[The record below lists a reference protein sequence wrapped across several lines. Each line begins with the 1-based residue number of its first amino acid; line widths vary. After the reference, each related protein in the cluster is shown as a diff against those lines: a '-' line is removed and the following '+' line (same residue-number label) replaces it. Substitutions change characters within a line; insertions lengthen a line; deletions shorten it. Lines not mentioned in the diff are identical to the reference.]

1 YLALPYQTIIIAAIV
16 PAFLH
21 FFGVFCQVHFEAKK
35 VGMRGMRADEVPK
48 VRDVVRRDWPT
59 SVPLFVL
66 LIVLFSGFTPY
77 LAAFW
82 GITACIVL
90 GLTNRSPMVAVS
102 LLAAVV
108 VAVATDQLTEWPG
121 LSAIIVGCLAVSAYY
136 VLRDADGRVRL
147 IDIAD
152 AF

>member
-1 YLALPYQTIIIAAIV
+1 MLCLAE
-16 PAFLH
+16 
-21 FFGVFCQVHFEAKK
+21 C
-35 VGMRGMRADEVPK
+35 
-48 VRDVVRRDWPT
+48 VRRDWP
-59 SVPLFVL
+59 VAMPLFVL

-90 GLTNRSPMVAVS
+90 GLTNRNPVVAVS

-108 VAVATDQLTEWPG
+108 GAVATDQLTQWPG

-136 VLRDADGRVRL
+136 VLRDAEG
-147 IDIAD
+147 
-152 AF
+152 